1 MPFPL
6 WRKSSKRSL
15 RPSSWPKSSW
25 SWQNHTLMQ
34 GMGSENSGS
43 LITVTKNLLDNFT
56 KVSNT
61 IWNDIYNEKTTHFFR
76 ALIWYRMIFALILK
90 PYKIPFLWSAI
101 QTHNIKASD
110 LIFCHFTCKPSW
122 QGSTL
127 LLRSLL
133 LEVEPLVKHAWR
145 AKSFTKTSNR
155 TMPKVTRLT
164 SRWAIN
170 L

>member
-1 MPFPL
+1 
-6 WRKSSKRSL
+6 
-15 RPSSWPKSSW
+15 
-25 SWQNHTLMQ
+25 
-34 GMGSENSGS
+34 MGSENSGS

-56 KVSNT
+56 KVSNA
-61 IWNDIYNEKTTHFFR
+61 ILKRYLQRKKPHF
-76 ALIWYRMIFALILK
+76 LVSWYRMIFAFILK

-170 L
+170 LKYRLVVEKLHSWIRSLCLSLNLKLIRLRLRLRQS

>member
-1 MPFPL
+1 MKIVVL
-6 WRKSSKRSL
+6 WLQLQRTFLTIS
-15 RPSSWPKSSW
+15 PKFR
-25 SWQNHTLMQ
+25 MR
-34 GMGSENSGS
+34 
-43 LITVTKNLLDNFT
+43 F
-56 KVSNT
+56 
-61 IWNDIYNEKTTHFFR
+61 WNNIYEEKTTHFFR
-76 ALIWYRMIFALILK
+76 ALIWYRMVFALILK

-170 L
+170 LKYRLVVEKLHVSPRLGSWI

>member
-1 MPFPL
+1 
-6 WRKSSKRSL
+6 
-15 RPSSWPKSSW
+15 
-25 SWQNHTLMQ
+25 
-34 GMGSENSGS
+34 MGSENSGS

-56 KVSNT
+56 KVSNAILKRYLQRKKAT
-61 IWNDIYNEKTTHFFR
+61 FLWCFDIHWM
-76 ALIWYRMIFALILK
+76 LFAFILK

-170 L
+170 LKYRLVVEKLHVSPRLGSWI

>member
-1 MPFPL
+1 MKIVVLWLQLQRTFLTISPKFP
-6 WRKSSKRSL
+6 
-15 RPSSWPKSSW
+15 
-25 SWQNHTLMQ
+25 MQ
-34 GMGSENSGS
+34 
-43 LITVTKNLLDNFT
+43 F
-56 KVSNT
+56 
-61 IWNDIYNEKTTHFFR
+61 WNDIYNEKNHIS
-76 ALIWYRMIFALILK
+76 LVPWYRRMIFAFILK

-170 L
+170 LKYRLVVEKLHVSPRLGSWILESYRIIS